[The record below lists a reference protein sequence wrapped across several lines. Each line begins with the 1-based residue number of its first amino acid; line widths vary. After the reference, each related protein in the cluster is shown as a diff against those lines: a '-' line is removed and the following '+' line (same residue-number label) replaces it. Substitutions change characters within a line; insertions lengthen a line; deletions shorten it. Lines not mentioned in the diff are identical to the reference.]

1 MTGSDSRDTTKIV
14 SFNGDDAMRREW
26 SVKAKAVGAKKG
38 WLKMLEK
45 EQTIDRTKSDA
56 DTLKLIQLND
66 DANHF
71 LTMSCTDKAF
81 PYVEN
86 GKGNAYQAWSS
97 LLMRYNEVDV
107 TDLTELHKEFNV
119 CKMKSHMDDPNLWF
133 MELEF
138 VKTRIVT
145 AGGNEKSEHEM
156 ID

>member
-1 MTGSDSRDTTKIV
+1 MTGSESKDTTKIV
-14 SFNGDDAMRREW
+14 SFNGDDAKWREW

-45 EQTIDRTKSDA
+45 DHAIDKTKV
-56 DTLKLIQLND
+56 DTDTMKLVQLND

-86 GKGNAYQAWSS
+86 GGGNAYKAWVS
-97 LLMRYNEVDV
+97 LLARYNEVDV
-107 TDLTELHKEFNV
+107 TDLTELHKEFNI
-119 CKMKSHMDDPNLWF
+119 CKMKNYSDDPNLWF

-138 VKTRIVT
+138 LKTRITFSVL
-145 AGGNEKSEHEM
+145 GKS
-156 ID
+156 ISRK

>member
-14 SFNGDDAMRREW
+14 SLNGDDAKWRAW
-26 SVKAKAVGAKKG
+26 WVKAKAVGAQKG
-38 WLKMLEK
+38 WLKMLET

-86 GKGNAYQAWSS
+86 GERKRKRVPG
-97 LLMRYNEVDV
+97 
-107 TDLTELHKEFNV
+107 
-119 CKMKSHMDDPNLWF
+119 
-133 MELEF
+133 MEQPAHA
-138 VKTRIVT
+138 IQ
-145 AGGNEKSEHEM
+145 
-156 ID
+156 